1 MENPR
6 KADRHGLKK
15 GEWIGYGLL
24 LAAGMIAFYSLYI
37 NKVFPTSE
45 AWHITFVQLM
55 RQGKI
60 PYRDFYYYLP
70 PMDLFVSNIM
80 WTLSF
85 GSYLAYRCWRLVER
99 ILIAFL
105 VFRMLCRYTKPAY
118 AWIAALTGGIM
129 YASCVYDLC
138 GDYNQTGFL
147 FLTFFSMAAIRFAD
161 ADWRKEPG
169 QRKKAAFAVGI
180 TLGLLLLTQQAYFVA
195 TFLVFFFALVYVCWA
210 EKNKDIGVYI
220 LFAAIGAIIPILI
233 MAGWL
238 FLNGALVPF
247 FEQVFLNV
255 DSKGSLVSMLIGGMI
270 HMLLNRHLLVPVSL
284 LFATCIAGY
293 YHKKLEE
300 KWNKRLVRIALC
312 VGALATI
319 IAFIGLRNVYRTTL
333 WESIQGHRLTQ
344 IVFYLLLF
352 FPAVAFWALGRTDVK
367 NKFKINKEGK
377 WQVLS
382 LFLFLCASV
391 LLLYWNPK
399 NIAQGIYGDENY
411 FASFNMILARLVCDA
426 VALILFCCAIQYK
439 LEPTKEKLQW
449 LFLFAV
455 AFAGA
460 YARQMGSGTSL
471 LASYFYIL
479 ALPVLLV
486 FLFKLSCN
494 HQSVKNGILIAACF
508 LMMTTVGAQK
518 TVSSYQ
524 WWGADEE
531 PIQEHTESIDIP
543 GMEGFRVTGSTKEL
557 YEEITEV
564 VRENSDEDSHVLG
577 YPHMVIFN
585 QLADRTQ
592 MDRFVPVFFYDV
604 AARKYVEE
612 DIQHIISNPPDIV
625 IWEDIPYCYETHEA
639 TFNQSNERLSQYQF
653 EVWFAAQKNTAYELV
668 GQVENVFVYKLKDN
682 GIPVFYRYINGDRV
696 NETASILYRFRGDES
711 IQDLQRTGGKG
722 FKGEGTFDNPYQIGS
737 ADDLIRLSEKVNSGV
752 LYENKYFIQT
762 ADIDMQDAMDWK
774 PIGEYG
780 LGTAFLGT
788 YNGQGHVI
796 RNLKGRDGDYAET
809 NGLFGL
815 LGGTVYNL
823 GIEDSEFSG
832 TQVGFFANYAYG
844 TPKIVNCYVYNCT
857 AETDNGRAGF
867 IGNAGG
873 AVITNCWS
881 SCEIESPEAVGNLAD
896 GLNCSSCYSIGDKI
910 FAKTNENDI
919 SVRSTMKNDSAFEYT
934 CQYLNDWI
942 EANRR
947 IDLVQWQ
954 VKDHRICFK

>member
-24 LAAGMIAFYSLYI
+24 LAVGMIAFYSLYI

-85 GSYLAYRCWRLVER
+85 GSYLAYRCWRLAER

-147 FLTFFSMAAIRFAD
+147 MLTLFAMAVRKFAE
-161 ADWRKEPG
+161 ADWN
-169 QRKKAAFAVGI
+169 RKKNAFIVGI
-180 TLGLLLLTQQAYFVA
+180 TLGSVLCTQQAYFVA
-195 TFLVFFFALVYVCWA
+195 AFLVLFITLAYVCWS
-210 EKNKDIGVYI
+210 EKNTDFGWYI
-220 LFAAIGAIIPILI
+220 LYAA
-233 MAGWL
+233 
-238 FLNGALVPF
+238 FGALLIPAIVASWLLYHEAFFPF
-247 FEQVFLNV
+247 IEQVFQNV
-255 DSKGSLVSMLIGGMI
+255 DSKGSLSSMLIRSI
-270 HMLLNRHLLVPVSL
+270 FYMLFDNQIILPI
-284 LFATCIAGY
+284 LFLFVTCFIGCW
-293 YHKKLEE
+293 HKKLEE
-300 KWNKRLVRIALC
+300 KWNKRIVKC
-312 VGALATI
+312 VWVAGIVATI
-319 IAFIGLRNVYRTTL
+319 VSFCGLKNVYPTTL
-333 WESIQGHRLTQ
+333 WTGIKNHYITQ
-344 IVFYLLLF
+344 ILYYASLF
-352 FPAVAFWALGRTDVK
+352 FPSVACYVIEK
-367 NKFKINKEGK
+367 NKLKIHHKNS
-377 WQVLS
+377 WQTVTL
-382 LFLFLCASV
+382 LIFLCVNIFV
-391 LLLYWNPK
+391 LRK
-399 NIAQGIYGDENY
+399 NLNGLAQAV
-411 FASFNMILARLVCDA
+411 FADANHFNSFNVILARSVCDA
-426 VALILFCCAIQYK
+426 IVVILFGLAVRYK
-439 LEPTKEKLQW
+439 KEQTAEGLQW

-460 YARQMGSGTSL
+460 YGRQMGTGTSL
-471 LASYFYIL
+471 IAPHFYIL
-479 ALPVLLV
+479 ALPILLG
-486 FLFKLSCN
+486 FLFEISCE
-494 HQSVKNGILIAACF
+494 HQFIKDGALVTLCF
-508 LMMTTVGAQK
+508 FMIITVGAQK
-518 TVSSYQ
+518 VISAYQ
-524 WWGADEE
+524 WWGTEEE

-592 MDRFVPVFFYDV
+592 LDRFVPVFFYDV

-639 TFNQSNERLSQYQF
+639 TFNQSNERLAQYQF

-711 IQDLQRTGGKG
+711 IQDLQGTGGKG

-832 TQVGFFANYAYG
+832 AQVGFFANYAYG

-910 FAKTNENDI
+910 FAKTDENDI